1 MALRIV
7 FEQRPGYLY
16 AHVTGPNSA
25 ESVKRYMGEVLKK
38 CTEIDL
44 FRVLIYECLVGERLG
59 AMQIFDLITEGS
71 IDALGRF
78 DAIAFVDEK
87 MGEMA
92 DFAETVA
99 VNRGMPV
106 ATFNDLGDAEEWIAR
121 QDDDSDSQ
129 RIFRGSDL
137 NHL

>member
-1 MALRIV
+1 MRLAGLTPLRLST
-7 FEQRPGYLY
+7 RKL
-16 AHVTGPNSA
+16 
-25 ESVKRYMGEVLKK
+25 
-38 CTEIDL
+38 
-44 FRVLIYECLVGERLG
+44 
-59 AMQIFDLITEGS
+59 
-71 IDALGRF
+71 
-78 DAIAFVDEK
+78 
-87 MGEMA
+87 GEMA